1 MNLIFLEHL
10 HLGKKMI
17 KKIEL
22 PYRGNSLIFVYST
35 LMHPRSREL
44 AFHKVIDNMKRV
56 SIKDYAR
63 IPKTLEN
70 GEHVDTIVPKPG
82 HELPGDL
89 LELSPEDLA
98 KLIKWEDRY
107 KLIPVKLK
115 DGRQVQAFQLKE

>member
-1 MNLIFLEHL
+1 MA
-10 HLGKKMI
+10 

-22 PYRGNSLIFVYST
+22 PNRGKSLIFVYST

-44 AFHKVIDNMKRV
+44 AFHKIEDNAKRN
-56 SIKDYAR
+56 SIKDYAKISKR
-63 IPKTLEN
+63 LDN
-70 GEHVDTIVPKPG
+70 GEYVDTILPKPG

-89 LELSPEDLA
+89 LILGPEDLA

-115 DGRQVQAFQLKE
+115 DGRQAQAFQLKE